1 MYTALIK
8 KFKNDDQG
16 RTTTFTQKKICPKKK
31 ICKMRIKTERKKS
44 INRSCFWK

>member
-16 RTTTFTQKKICPKKK
+16 RTTTFTQKKICPKKNNLQDENK
-31 ICKMRIKTERKKS
+31 
-44 INRSCFWK
+44 N